1 MEKYLV
7 KRYQPHKCEIISPN
21 KETTAPQNIPMY
33 ANKKIAKQA
42 LCVHVLGFGAG
53 AAVTSSSG
61 VEFGFLDIVVSTA
74 LSTGKTLDAAMSK
87 TGC

>member
-1 MEKYLV
+1 M
-7 KRYQPHKCEIISPN
+7 QI
-21 KETTAPQNIPMY
+21 
-33 ANKKIAKQA
+33 KKIPKKV

-61 VEFGFLDIVVSTA
+61 VEFGVLDLVVSMP

-87 TGC
+87 NRSLRCGMQRPVNFLAGFKRQGRLV

>member
-1 MEKYLV
+1 M
-7 KRYQPHKCEIISPN
+7 N
-21 KETTAPQNIPMY
+21 
-33 ANKKIAKQA
+33 ANKKIAIKYSLNPKQII
-42 LCVHVLGFGAG
+42 CVHVLGFGAG

-61 VEFGFLDIVVSTA
+61 VEFGVLDLVVSTA

>member
-1 MEKYLV
+1 MNAKN
-7 KRYQPHKCEIISPN
+7 RRQRN
-21 KETTAPQNIPMY
+21 QFF
-33 ANKKIAKQA
+33 IAKQV

-61 VEFGFLDIVVSTA
+61 VEFGVLDILVSTA

>member
-1 MEKYLV
+1 MTQSVFKKRYARKYLS
-7 KRYQPHKCEIISPN
+7 KLSTLR
-21 KETTAPQNIPMY
+21 
-33 ANKKIAKQA
+33 AKLTMLA
-42 LCVHVLGFGAG
+42 LARVGAG

-61 VEFGFLDIVVSTA
+61 VEFGVLDLVVSTA

>member
-42 LCVHVLGFGAG
+42 LCVHVLGVGAG
-53 AAVTSSSG
+53 AAVTSG
-61 VEFGFLDIVVSTA
+61 VEFGVLDLVVSTA
-74 LSTGKTLDAAMSK
+74 LSTGNTLDAAMSK